1 MRTMMKLR
9 TQRASFS
16 AKLIQQESGLQHVSA
31 KTIYRTLCKNGYRY
45 RQSRKKGL
53 SSGPDK
59 KKRLRFAKLH
69 RMKNREFWTKE
80 ITFYFDGVG
89 FAHHGNLYSDARTVS
104 LMAWKKPGEGLEIT
118 TKERKELILVVA
130 AWPTSL
136 YQSVNLE

>member
-16 AKLIQQESGLQHVSA
+16 AKLIQQESGLQHVSD
-31 KTIYRTLCKNGYRY
+31 

-69 RMKNREFWTKE
+69 RMKNQEFWTKE

-89 FAHHGNLYSDARTVS
+89 FAHHGNPYSDARTVS
-104 LMAWKKPGEGLEIT
+104 SMAWKKPGEGLEIT

-130 AWPTSL
+130 AWPISL